1 MAGGLIRQQ
10 DIDELR
16 ERADIVEVI
25 SDYVQ
30 LKKAGRYLKGL
41 CPFHDEKTP
50 SFHVDPARQLFHCF
64 GCGEGGNVYGFLMKK
79 EGLDFREAVERL
91 AQRYGFRLHYQGVD
105 GEARRREGRRERLL
119 ALHRLAVDRYT
130 AQLYGAG
137 GERARLYLRERGME
151 EAAWREFRL
160 GYAPDRWDFLYRLA
174 VQGGFESRE
183 IAESGLFVRGE
194 RGFYDRFR
202 GRVIFPI
209 EDLRGEVIGLGGR
222 VIGPGEPKYL
232 NSPETPLYVKG
243 RNLYN
248 LNRARR
254 EILGKGFALIV
265 EGYTDVIFLWQ
276 AGIRNVVATL
286 GTALGEEHF
295 RILSRLTDRIILA
308 FDADAAGLD
317 ASSRSLAFLESF
329 NLDLRVIL
337 IPGGMDPADY
347 VREAGEEGF
356 QQLIRE
362 SKGLLEFSIDKI
374 LSSFD
379 PRDVDSKKRGIK
391 KSIDVL
397 LNLNAELV
405 AEELLG
411 RIAAWA
417 GLERA
422 KVVEYYGRRL
432 RERAG
437 KGGGVST
444 TAVGGV
450 LSGEE
455 AAARQ
460 ALELLLRHPWM
471 VDEFVSQLDEEL
483 FPGREQGALV
493 RALLEMYSEGRLP
506 TVEEGDSEEERSRV
520 VHELMGRLGEGAAQR
535 EVASLVMGGE
545 AEEEEGASPEKLM
558 ARMDGLINT
567 LRYFLLTRR
576 IEELRRDYER
586 MASSPVRD
594 HQREQR
600 VSQELFELQ
609 RMRESLKERR

>member
-1 MAGGLIRQQ
+1 MASGLIRQQ
-10 DIDELR
+10 DIEELR

-30 LKKAGRYLKGL
+30 LKKAGHHLKGL

-50 SFHVDPARQLFHCF
+50 SFHVDPVRQLFHCF

-105 GEARRREGRRERLL
+105 GERRRREGRRERLM
-119 ALHRLAVDRYT
+119 ALHRLAVERYT
-130 AQLYGAG
+130 AQLHGPG

-151 EAAWREFRL
+151 ERAWREFRL

-174 VQGGFESRE
+174 VQGGFEPRE
-183 IAESGLFVRGE
+183 MAESGLFVRGE

-202 GRVIFPI
+202 GRLIFPI
-209 EDLRGEVIGLGGR
+209 ENLQGEVIGLGGR
-222 VIGPGEPKYL
+222 VLGTGEPKYL

-243 RNLYN
+243 KNLYN

-254 EILGKGFALIV
+254 EILGEGFAIIV

-295 RILSRLTDRIILA
+295 RILSRLTDRVILA
-308 FDADAAGLD
+308 FDADTAGLD
-317 ASSRSLAFLESF
+317 ASSRSMAFLESF
-329 NLDLRVIL
+329 NLDLRVVV
-337 IPGGMDPADY
+337 IPEGKDPADY
-347 VREAGEEGF
+347 VLEAGKEGF
-356 QQLIRE
+356 MKLIRE
-362 SKGLLEFSIDKI
+362 SKGLLEFSIDKT

-379 PRDVDSKKRGIK
+379 PREVDSKKRGIK

-405 AEELLG
+405 ADELLG
-411 RIAAWA
+411 RIADWA
-417 GLERA
+417 GVERA
-422 KVVEYYGRRL
+422 RVSSYYQRRL
-432 RERAG
+432 QERAG
-437 KGGGVST
+437 KERGRRPPEKSDT
-444 TAVGGV
+444 

-455 AAARQ
+455 AAADQ
-460 ALELLLRHPWM
+460 ALKILLGHPWM
-471 VDEFVSQLDEEL
+471 VDQFFSQLDEEL
-483 FPGREQGALV
+483 FPGRGQAGLV
-493 RALLEMYSEGRLP
+493 RAMLEMYGEGRLP
-506 TVEEGDSEEERSRV
+506 TLEEGGDEEDRVRV
-520 VHELMGRLGEGAAQR
+520 VHELMGRLEGEDARR

-545 AEEEEGASPEKLM
+545 MEEEDGATPEQLM
-558 ARMDGLINT
+558 ARMSGLLNT

-576 IEELRRDYER
+576 IDELRRDYQR
-586 MASSPVRD
+586 MISSPDRD
-594 HQREQR
+594 HLREQR
-600 VSQELFELQ
+600 ISQELIELQ
-609 RMRESLKERR
+609 RMRESMKEGR